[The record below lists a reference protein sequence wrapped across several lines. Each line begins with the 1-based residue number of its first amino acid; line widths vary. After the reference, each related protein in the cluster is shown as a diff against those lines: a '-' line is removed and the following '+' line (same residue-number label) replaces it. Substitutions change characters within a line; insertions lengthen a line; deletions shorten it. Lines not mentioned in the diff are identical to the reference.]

1 MDKPNTIT
9 EQLEEIVEEMCNHY
23 CKWPGLWNTEKE
35 GMELCES
42 EHCKECPL
50 NRI

>member
-1 MDKPNTIT
+1 MDKPNTIS
-9 EQLEEIVEEMCNHY
+9 EQLNEIVEEMYNHY
-23 CKWPGLWNTEKE
+23 CKWPGLWNHEEE